1 MKLDTKLGIA
11 EKNFLQGWVA
21 KNLYKIDLEDY
32 RNGVAA
38 QYQSF
43 KEFSQ
48 AIYNAGVSMKQV
60 AERAFAFSCVLRRL
74 KEREKR
80 KKEQKD
86 KTL

>member
-21 KNLYKIDLEDY
+21 KNLYKINVVE
-32 RNGVAA
+32 
-38 QYQSF
+38 QYKSF

-48 AIYNAGVSMKQV
+48 AIYNADVPMKQV